1 MDYPQLRILDF
12 LVDSETH
19 AIGRTVMNIAQGV
32 GPFATALI
40 GAIALLLPI
49 QDTQEKSLSIADYES
64 IQAAIDSNPGK
75 MLFVPA
81 GNYAIS
87 IRIRLDKD
95 DSGLF
100 GPGRIIQENADEP
113 IIEVEHASGVQLR
126 DLTLTRAKQAEE
138 TRFEAVLAADTRELV
153 LDNLR
158 ILNNRT
164 RSAAIVVR
172 ESQGARISHCTVQ
185 NYMRITVDDRT
196 ADLNWG
202 YAFNCTDGTG
212 IGVNACTG
220 TLIESNRIIE
230 STYKPTEEIKS
241 KYKLG
246 DWVKKN
252 PEKGKLMNQKTW
264 DRAYSENWQQGSGI
278 LVTAPEKSDMT
289 RIMGNHIENGAQGI
303 DLHCD
308 HAIVSGNVVVN
319 CFMGMK
325 AMHGSRNIVVTNNQ
339 FSKNSLWAIGMMPGA
354 ASHASNTDGGSIIS
368 NNIISDFGEG
378 DAAWI
383 WGTQRSPFKFDHG
396 QEPDDP
402 PLTDVILQGNMLHHR
417 GGAKYRYAVVI
428 EGEPNAPKNLRF
440 SNNWLMPGTDGM
452 CNTEITP

>member
-1 MDYPQLRILDF
+1 MAQSIGPL
-12 LVDSETH
+12 
-19 AIGRTVMNIAQGV
+19 AI
-32 GPFATALI
+32 ALI
-40 GAIALLLPI
+40 GVLALLQST
-49 QDTQEKSLSIADYES
+49 QDTQKSSLSIGNYSS

-81 GNYAIS
+81 GDYAIS
-87 IRIRLDKD
+87 KRIRLDKD

-113 IIEVEHASGVQLR
+113 IIEVEHASDVQLR
-126 DLTLTRAKQAEE
+126 DLTLTRAKQTEE
-138 TRFEAVLAADTRELV
+138 TRFEAVLATDTRNLV

-164 RSAAIVVR
+164 RSAAVVLR
-172 ESQGARISHCTVQ
+172 ESQGARISHCAIQ
-185 NYMRITVDDRT
+185 NYMRVTVDDRT

-212 IGVNACTG
+212 IGINACTG

-230 STYKPTEEIKS
+230 STYLPTEQLKS

-246 DWVKKN
+246 DWIKMN
-252 PEKGKLMNQKTW
+252 PEKGKLMNQQIW

-278 LVTAPEKSDMT
+278 LVTSPEKSDMT
-289 RIMGNHIENGAQGI
+289 RILGNQIENGAQGI

-325 AMHGSRNIVVTNNQ
+325 AMHGSRNIVVTSNQ
-339 FSKNSLWAIGMMPGA
+339 FSKNSLWAIGMMPGT
-354 ASHASNTDGGSIIS
+354 ASHTSNMDGGSIIS

-383 WGTQRSPFKFDHG
+383 WGNQRSPFKFDHG

-402 PLTDVILQGNMLHHR
+402 PLADVIIQGNLVHHR
-417 GGAKYRYAVVI
+417 GVAKYRYAVVL
-428 EGEPNAPKNLRF
+428 EGEPNAPRNLRLA
-440 SNNWLMPGTDGM
+440 NNLLMPGTDGIS
-452 CNTEITP
+452 NSDVKP